1 MEAEMKARKLQL
13 NPPKERRINVIKAD
27 GSTEEYIYTKVVGT
41 IISALSAA
49 DQPDIT
55 VAEELAEAVTFFL
68 YNTKSPRG
76 VSSSEIFSIIQAV
89 LAGTGYEEAAA
100 ALNEH
105 HFERKLKR
113 CRVEVVNG
121 RTGELADTEL
131 LYNAGAARVRTKW
144 EKSRI
149 VEDLVAEYG
158 LPRQTART
166 IASMVEE
173 KVFGMGISLVP
184 AGVVRQLV
192 LSDAAAILSAQ
203 RQLQTV

>member
-1 MEAEMKARKLQL
+1 MKAGKLQL
-13 NPPKERRINVIKAD
+13 NPPKERRINVIKMD
-27 GSTEEYIYTKVVGT
+27 GSREKYIHTKVVGA
-41 IISALSAA
+41 IANALGAA
-49 DQPDIT
+49 DQGDPDRIG

-68 YNTKSPRG
+68 YHTKSPGG

-100 ALNEH
+100 VLSEH

-121 RTGELADTEL
+121 RTGKPADTEL
-131 LYNAGAARVRTKW
+131 LRNAGAARVRSKW

-149 VEDLVAEYG
+149 VEDLVVKYG

-173 KVFGMGISLVP
+173 KVFNMGISLVP
-184 AGVVRQLV
+184 AGVVKQLV
-192 LSDAAAILSAQ
+192 LSDAAAILNAQ
-203 RQLQTV
+203 RQLQMV

>member
-1 MEAEMKARKLQL
+1 MTARKLQL

-27 GSTEEYIYTKVVGT
+27 GTWEEYIHTKVVGT
-41 IISALSAA
+41 IANALGAA
-49 DQPDIT
+49 GQPDIT

-68 YNTKSPRG
+68 YRTKCPRG

-89 LAGTGYEEAAA
+89 LACTGYDEAAA
-100 ALNEH
+100 VLSEH

-121 RTGELADTEL
+121 RPDEPMDNKL
-131 LYNAGAARVRTKW
+131 LFSAGAVGVRTKW
-144 EKSRI
+144 EKSI
-149 VEDLVAEYG
+149 IIEDLVAKYG

-173 KVFGMGISLVP
+173 KVFNIGSSIVP
-184 AGVVRQLV
+184 AGLIKQLV
-192 LSDAAAILSAQ
+192 LSDAAAILNAQ

>member
-1 MEAEMKARKLQL
+1 MKARKLQL

-27 GSTEEYIYTKVVGT
+27 GSREEYIHTKVVGA
-41 IISALSAA
+41 IANALGTAGQG
-49 DQPDIT
+49 DPDKIG

-68 YNTKSPRG
+68 YHTKSPRG

-100 ALNEH
+100 ALSEH

-121 RTGELADTEL
+121 RTGEPADTEL
-131 LYNAGAARVRTKW
+131 LYNTGAAGVRTKW

-149 VEDLVAEYG
+149 VEDLVAKYG
-158 LPRQTART
+158 LSRQTART

-173 KVFGMGISLVP
+173 RVFNMGISVVP
-184 AGVVRQLV
+184 AGLVRQLV
-192 LSDAAAILSAQ
+192 LNDAAAILNAQ
-203 RQLQTV
+203 KQLQTV